1 MPDRPENPPSDAPDP
16 PPPPP
21 PDPTTHRPGAAPDP
35 PPPPPLPAAPPLPR
49 GARLVP
55 TTKSEREPIL
65 DVLRGFALLGILF
78 VNIEFMRGGDLYG
91 ALFGLA
97 VESQPTPADQAT
109 SFLVGWLISGKFVSA
124 FSIMFGIGAALIARR
139 ALDAGRSPRGLLAR
153 RYAWLMGFGLAH
165 MLLLFPGD
173 VLLVYGITG
182 MVLLAFITKPPAT
195 LLRWSVGLLLATT
208 LVYVVVA
215 AASGAAVMGPSADDP
230 FTSFA
235 LGQQERAVEVYA
247 EGSYGQLI
255 GVNAFLALLIQSGQ
269 LSLLPWF
276 LALFLF
282 GFVLGR
288 SGLVHELR
296 ARQDLLRRAAVVG
309 LAVGLPV
316 NLVMG
321 WLGPLGVGTPATPR
335 WAEVAGAAAQLGG
348 APVLA
353 VGYLATLTLICL
365 RWGPIRPLAA
375 VGTMAL
381 SAYLLQSLLAL
392 VVFFGL
398 GFYDQLGATEALT
411 VVVGIWVAVI
421 VVSMLWMRRF
431 RFGPAEW
438 LWRSLTYAR
447 PQPLRR

>member
-1 MPDRPENPPSDAPDP
+1 MPDRPDNPPSEPSEP
-16 PPPPP
+16 PVS
-21 PDPTTHRPGAAPDP
+21 T
-35 PPPPPLPAAPPLPR
+35 PPPLPPTAAPQPPR
-49 GARLVP
+49 GARLEP
-55 TTKSEREPIL
+55 TTKGEREPIL

-97 VESQPTPADQAT
+97 VEAPPTPADQAT

-195 LLRWSVGLLLATT
+195 LLRWSGGLLLVTT
-208 LVYVVVA
+208 LVYVLVAVA
-215 AASGAAVMGPSADDP
+215 AGAAVMDPSPGDP
-230 FTSFA
+230 FTGFA
-235 LGQQERAVEVYA
+235 LDQQERALEVYA

-255 GVNAFLALLIQSGQ
+255 GVNAVLALLIQSGQ

-288 SGLVHELR
+288 SGLVHDLR
-296 ARQDLLRRAAVVG
+296 GRQDLLRRAAAVG
-309 LAVGLPV
+309 LGVGLPV

-335 WAEVAGAAAQLGG
+335 WVEVAGAAAQLGG

-353 VGYLATLTLICL
+353 VGYLSTLTLICL

-375 VGTMAL
+375 VGRMAL

-398 GFYDQLGATEALT
+398 GLYGQLGATEALT
-411 VVVGIWVAVI
+411 VVAGIWVAVI
-421 VVSMLWMRRF
+421 VVGMLWMGRF

-438 LWRSLTYAR
+438 LWRSLTYGR